1 MCLSVCVQ
9 QMVTLALMPD
19 LQHLLFPPAPPPA
32 PHAAP
37 ATSAP
42 ARESTESSSAEHAL
56 KLGDLF
62 LTDAALSATCG
73 VVSNAPSTSNVWSWS
88 LTNRD
93 SAPGGAAASG
103 SIKEAP
109 TLAPQLLTEP
119 SSSHDP
125 SSVPPS
131 APQFKALLGGQS
143 RVSKALKK
151 LLLEPQLYL
160 KHYSKDL
167 IFSQAAAEQ
176 MVLPDKKPLPNT
188 L

>member
-1 MCLSVCVQ
+1 
-9 QMVTLALMPD
+9 MVTLALMPD

-32 PHAAP
+32 PHATP

-42 ARESTESSSAEHAL
+42 ACEGTECSSAEHAL
-56 KLGDLF
+56 KLGDLS
-62 LTDAALSATCG
+62 LTDAASSATFG
-73 VVSNAPSTSNVWSWS
+73 SVSNAPSTSSVWSWS
-88 LTNRD
+88 LTKSG

-109 TLAPQLLTEP
+109 SPAPELLTEP
-119 SSSHDP
+119 SSSSGSSHAP
-125 SSVPPS
+125 SAVPPS

-151 LLLEPQLYL
+151 LLSEPQLYL